1 MAKFGATLAQ
11 GIIDAGGRNS
21 TINLENSQTNIEY
34 KAIVGL
40 TLFVQSWY
48 WFPLAHFLSLSFA
61 PTSIIGVRGQDLKAP
76 KFELNCHANP
86 EYFQY
91 PPKVE
96 EAKEKQPDKLATA
109 VLSTTAKAK
118 TRAKRNNLRKKVV
131 ISKLKIRWMLTKKR
145 NRKLMPKKVMTMKR
159 RKRRSN
165 QFQMSQ

>member
-1 MAKFGATLAQ
+1 MRRQKLNYKFGKFTKNTL
-11 GIIDAGGRNS
+11 N
-21 TINLENSQTNIEY
+21 T

-96 EAKEKQPDKLATA
+96 EAKEKQPDKPH
-109 VLSTTAKAK
+109 S
-118 TRAKRNNLRKKVV
+118 RV
-131 ISKLKIRWMLTKKR
+131 IY
-145 NRKLMPKKVMTMKR
+145 NC
-159 RKRRSN
+159 
-165 QFQMSQ
+165 